1 MSSRSPEPPSDPD
14 RPLGAP
20 SGSAGGGA
28 RMRVLI
34 ADDDE
39 RSLDAIVALFDRE
52 RFSIDPAHGGLE
64 ALARLG
70 LPDGGAEVEEPGE
83 ESAGL
88 PRMGAVSLPYDF
100 MVLDY
105 NMPDLTGVEVMRR
118 IRIRF
123 GGPLPAIMVSG
134 NYSSELLRSWSSVG
148 GFSLL
153 PKPIEP
159 VDFRNQVNLL
169 VQRFFGGATA

>member
-1 MSSRSPEPPSDPD
+1 
-14 RPLGAP
+14 
-20 SGSAGGGA
+20 
-28 RMRVLI
+28 MRVLI

-88 PRMGAVSLPYDF
+88 PRVGAVSLPYDF

-123 GGPLPAIMVSG
+123 GGPPPAILVSG